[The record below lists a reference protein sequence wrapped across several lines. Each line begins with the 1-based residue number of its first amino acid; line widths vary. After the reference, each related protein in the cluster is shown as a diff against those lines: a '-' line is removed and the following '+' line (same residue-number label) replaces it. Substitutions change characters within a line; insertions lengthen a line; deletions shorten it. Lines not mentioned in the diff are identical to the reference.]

1 MYRNRKASLNQL
13 PALNNLATVIWI
25 GGHLSPL
32 IFGINRVYL
41 HVERCEVGTSGLF
54 GKSVMSNDIL
64 LGHTGKRMF
73 CYSKHVKGLMM
84 KKYKNDPHRQLACE
98 RWFALLHLAVVHIGQ
113 ACIGLPYIALL
124 SSTCVLP

>member
-1 MYRNRKASLNQL
+1 MKECFPEA
-13 PALNNLATVIWI
+13 
-25 GGHLSPL
+25 
-32 IFGINRVYL
+32 
-41 HVERCEVGTSGLF
+41 
-54 GKSVMSNDIL
+54 D
-64 LGHTGKRMF
+64 TGERMF

-124 SSTCVLP
+124 SSTCGNAIERNSPKNFS